1 MRFLCDSCH
10 AQYMISDDK
19 VGPRGVKVR
28 CKKCGYVI
36 LVRRAEPAAA
46 TPEAPAPS
54 AQDDNPREAA
64 GGGAPSG
71 GPGILQG
78 VADEEIGAVFD
89 QALTPGYGR
98 PGAEAEVGS
107 AAGQRQQESLEQPQG
122 ASFDMAGS
130 PGTALDGAAPG
141 SATQAAP
148 AAQDWFVAID
158 EKQVGPLTLE
168 NVRDLWNR
176 GELAADSLCWRA
188 GLSDWVALSEA
199 PELASVLAPRPSKPV
214 IVATAPLGQTTAG
227 PPSPIESAFS
237 AGLTP
242 RGIALDSAVA
252 SGAPSSAEQSGSWRP
267 SAASALASLMKEEIE
282 VMAKPAPRA
291 APPGTEVVGGGVLT
305 DVSAPVNG
313 HPGTSLSVKQARQ
326 NGAAAVVA
334 PISISEP
341 YPSTYPAP
349 ARGPRRGWI
358 IGMSVTGGILV
369 LALAVVTTMLV
380 LRSGSSEPAG
390 ARPPGAEVGGRE
402 STPPP
407 APQER
412 AAPPQANPPTASTP
426 QPQAAPAQPTAPK
439 ETGSAAA
446 SAEPVANSHYER
458 GSRRERN
465 RLAHRASNEEI
476 TVPRKPEKTEV
487 ASAPAAPA
495 HSSAEDDFDRVFGG
509 AEKRKSAIPKAEQPR
524 KPSSVY
530 VPPAPGSG
538 EIQDSLGTADIM
550 RVVVD
555 NKPTIKQCVDEQ
567 RKRDASLSGKIVMS
581 WTILASGK
589 TASVSCASEE
599 FKSSYMA
606 QCLTGLIRGW
616 QFPRHKVQGDPINFP
631 FTF

>member
-46 TPEAPAPS
+46 SAEAPAPS
-54 AQDDNPREAA
+54 AQDSDPREAV
-64 GGGAPSG
+64 GGSAPSG

-78 VADEEIGAVFD
+78 VDDEEIGAVFD
-89 QALTPGYGR
+89 QALTPGYGQ
-98 PGAEAEVGS
+98 PGAQAEVGS
-107 AAGQRQQESLEQPQG
+107 AAGQRQQESLGQLQG
-122 ASFDMAGS
+122 ASFDMPAS
-130 PGTALDGAAPG
+130 PGAALDGAATA
-141 SATQAAP
+141 SAPQTAA

-188 GLSDWVALSEA
+188 GLPDWLALSEA

-214 IVATAPLGQTTAG
+214 IVATAPLGQTTAS
-227 PPSPIESAFS
+227 PPAPIESAFS

-242 RGIALDSAVA
+242 RGIALDDTVA
-252 SGAPSSAEQSGSWRP
+252 SGAPSSPEQSGSWRP

-282 VMAKPAPRA
+282 VMAKPSPRA
-291 APPGTEVVGGGVLT
+291 APPEAEVAGGGVLT
-305 DVSAPVNG
+305 DVAAPVNG
-313 HPGTSLSVKQARQ
+313 QSPSVKQARQ

-334 PISISEP
+334 PIAISEP
-341 YPSTYPAP
+341 YPSVYPVTA
-349 ARGPRRGWI
+349 ARGARRGWI
-358 IGMSVTGGILV
+358 IGLSVSGGILV

-380 LRSGSSEPAG
+380 LRSRSSEPAG
-390 ARPPGAEVGGRE
+390 APPGAEVAGRQG
-402 STPPP
+402 TPPP
-407 APQER
+407 PPQER
-412 AAPPQANPPTASTP
+412 ASPPQANPPTTSTP
-426 QPQAAPAQPTAPK
+426 QAQGAPAQPPPPK
-439 ETGSAAA
+439 EAGSAAA
-446 SAEPVANSHYER
+446 NAEAVANSHYER
-458 GSRRERN
+458 GTRRERN
-465 RLAHRASNEEI
+465 RLSHRASNEEI
-476 TVPRKPEKTEV
+476 TVPRKPERTEV
-487 ASAPAAPA
+487 AAAAAAAPA
-495 HSSAEDDFDRVFGG
+495 HTSAEDDFDRVFGG
-509 AEKRKSAIPKAEQPR
+509 AEKRKSAIPKAESK

-581 WTILASGK
+581 WTILASGR
-589 TASVSCASEE
+589 TANVSCASDEL
-599 FKSSYMA
+599 KSSYMA
-606 QCLTGLIRGW
+606 QCLGGLIKGW